1 MYFCMQQQQYKYKF
15 CMEKYKFGIKF
26 RLEQRRENPKDK
38 ESPLLTTNLPINVD
52 ITFNGMRIFYFS
64 GYRIDA
70 DKWVDKIV
78 DGIRIQQVKK
88 NNFNLK
94 GESASEINARLRRIR
109 IAVENVFS
117 RLEVNGVPPT
127 KNNVRDELKKELDEE
142 TMSRKTMVEYY
153 QILVDL
159 REKELRETPN
169 RAQWKKGTLTK
180 HKTMIRHLLDF
191 KRQLYFEDVT
201 EELLTKFESHLIGKG
216 LSNSYVHKSMKDI
229 KTFLNWA
236 TQMGYNRVLTYQ
248 NYQQKFKAESTI
260 TNTNLFALTKEELD
274 TLQRLEIKRPAL
286 DRTRDMFL
294 FSCFSSLRFSD
305 VQKLEWEDIINGHI
319 DIVTQKTNQHIPIPM
334 NKTLKRIVAKYS
346 NIGQKR
352 IFPGISNQKYNDQ
365 LKELG
370 KIAGFNEE
378 WVRVKQCGNVV
389 TKEKSPKYEFMSSH
403 VARRT
408 FVTYAL
414 RSGWNPEVI
423 RAITGHTTSKMMM
436 NYVKMDMDAKQEFM
450 NLLDREEI
458 NETVFDYN
466 ITDDERISIDIP
478 KRELYLKTISQNRDL
493 AVFHLGML
501 FQKRGDTEKSV
512 DCMNQL
518 PKSEQV
524 KFIQALISMKLQS
537 NGHVKNQQ

>member
-1 MYFCMQQQQYKYKF
+1 
-15 CMEKYKFGIKF
+15 MEKYKYGIKF
-26 RLEQRRENPKDK
+26 RLEKRRENPKDK
-38 ESPLLTTNLPINVD
+38 ESKLITTNLPINAD
-52 ITFNGMRIFYFS
+52 ITFNGMRIFYFT
-64 GYRIDA
+64 GHRIDA
-70 DKWVDKIV
+70 EKWIDKVV
-78 DGIRIQQVKK
+78 DGVRVQQVKK

-94 GESASEINARLRRIR
+94 GESASEINARLRRIK
-109 IAVENVFS
+109 IAVEDVFN
-117 RLEVNGVPPT
+117 RLDVNGIPPT

-142 TMSRKTMVEYY
+142 TMSRKTLLEYY
-153 QILVDL
+153 QMLVDL
-159 REKELRETPN
+159 REKELKDTPN

-180 HKTMIRHLLDF
+180 HKTMIRHLEGF

-201 EELLTKFESHLIGKG
+201 EELLSKFESYLIGKN

-248 NYQQKFKAESTI
+248 NYQQKFKDESASN
-260 TNTNLFALTKEELD
+260 NTNLFALTNEELK
-274 TLQRLEIKRPAL
+274 TLQRLEISRRAL

-294 FSCFSSLRFSD
+294 FCCFTGLRFSD
-305 VQKLEWEDIINGHI
+305 VYKLEWKDIADGRI
-319 DIVTQKTNQHIPIPM
+319 DIVTQKTNQHIKIPM
-334 NKTLKRIVAKYS
+334 NKTLQKIVAKYPKLE
-346 NIGQKR
+346 KR
-352 IFPGISNQKYNDQ
+352 VFPSISNQKYNDQ

-378 WVRVKQCGNVV
+378 WVKVKQCGNTV
-389 TKEKSPKYEFMSSH
+389 TREKSPKYEFMSSH

-414 RSGWNPEVI
+414 RSGWQPEVI

-450 NLLDREEI
+450 NLLDHDEI
-458 NETVFDYN
+458 EETVFDYD
-466 ITDDERISIDIP
+466 ITDEERKTLDIP
-478 KRELYLKTISQNRDL
+478 VKDEYLENISHNRELAIS
-493 AVFHLGML
+493 HLGML
-501 FQKRGDTEKSV
+501 FQRRGDIEKSV

-524 KFIQALISMKLQS
+524 KFMQALISMKFQGLKDGKS
-537 NGHVKNQQ
+537 K